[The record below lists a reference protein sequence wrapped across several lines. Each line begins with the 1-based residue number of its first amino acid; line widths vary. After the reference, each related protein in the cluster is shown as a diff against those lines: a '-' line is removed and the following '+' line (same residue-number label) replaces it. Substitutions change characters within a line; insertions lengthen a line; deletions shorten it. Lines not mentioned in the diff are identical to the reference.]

1 MKNVIFNLIYLPCL
15 ILILP
20 ATYKGILICLIIC
33 CVIYTIL
40 INQYGFTVKQINTN
54 NILLASGLIDIIIM
68 FLFYIRWMPSGM
80 VTAVAAKIHL
90 SNSVFLFICSIVLGV
105 LAFRGLNCFI
115 DLIIDY
121 FIHFS
126 DRNLVKWLKK
136 GSLSLKEKFGISFML
151 SVLFWIFQGQLPIY
165 TDIDNY
171 GISMILNGLY
181 DTDNYC
187 CFVSPILAKMVS
199 IVDWI
204 IPTADGFVVLMELT
218 MAVAICLLLFTLL
231 SFGVHKINLLIIW
244 LLLVV
249 CNFNLNI
256 FHINFTVYSGILTC
270 IALIGLYA
278 FVKKKVGYIAGI
290 VSIVVFLM
298 GALWRFNA
306 QLLFVPFIALVI
318 LAEFICKRK
327 AVIPY
332 QKRIIAVV
340 ILMIVCMGGSKI
352 TSNIVSNSDI
362 YSAAVD
368 YNNARSRLFDYPL
381 ADWDAVGDKLEAAG
395 ISKND
400 YYSIQDTV
408 LADTDIITT
417 EYMQQIHDVAKE
429 EGENILDTLAD
440 KMDDV
445 WYMINSDMSIYL
457 QIVCLMF
464 ILFWLLLF
472 SDCMKMRILE
482 LLFSYIGTIV
492 IVLYFAATGRIP
504 DRVMQTILFADWF
517 VVGSVL
523 FADKWQY
530 NFSVKNVRQFLFGFV
545 ISAAIFSYISADK
558 IEDGS
563 VFDSFTAK
571 TGQSDNGL
579 VKDDAKYVWGTYDY
593 NTYIAE
599 SYWQNNK
606 LPSMEFM
613 HSNIT
618 DGKWVYGQVCY
629 NNYLSSIDL
638 CNPMQA
644 LLDENV
650 YYIGNGERSEMILTF
665 LREHYDSNIV
675 IQEIDNIEGIP
686 VWQFIR

>member
-1 MKNVIFNLIYLPCL
+1 MLFLVGIPILFLVLPTTYEGILIYL
-15 ILILP
+15 IG
-20 ATYKGILICLIIC
+20 YGIIC
-33 CVIYTIL
+33 SIL
-40 INQYGFTVKQINTN
+40 INQYGFKVKQINTEKS
-54 NILLASGLIDIIIM
+54 IMITSCLADIIIM

-90 SNSVFLFICSIVLGV
+90 SNSIFLLICSFILGV
-105 LAFRGLNCFI
+105 LAFRGLNCLI
-115 DLIIDY
+115 VLIIDY

-126 DRNLVKWLKK
+126 DRNLVKWFKN
-136 GSLSLKEKFGISFML
+136 GSVSLKEKFGISFIL

-218 MAVAICLLLFTLL
+218 MVVAICLLLFTIL

-244 LLLVV
+244 VLLVV

-429 EGENILDTLAD
+429 GENIWDTLAD

>member
-1 MKNVIFNLIYLPCL
+1 
-15 ILILP
+15 
-20 ATYKGILICLIIC
+20 
-33 CVIYTIL
+33 
-40 INQYGFTVKQINTN
+40 
-54 NILLASGLIDIIIM
+54 
-68 FLFYIRWMPSGM
+68 MPSGM

-340 ILMIVCMGGSKI
+340 ILMVVCMGGSKI

-429 EGENILDTLAD
+429 EGENIWETLAD

-545 ISAAIFSYISADK
+545 ISYQK
-558 IEDGS
+558 
-563 VFDSFTAK
+563 V
-571 TGQSDNGL
+571 
-579 VKDDAKYVWGTYDY
+579 
-593 NTYIAE
+593 
-599 SYWQNNK
+599 
-606 LPSMEFM
+606 
-613 HSNIT
+613 
-618 DGKWVYGQVCY
+618 
-629 NNYLSSIDL
+629 
-638 CNPMQA
+638 
-644 LLDENV
+644 
-650 YYIGNGERSEMILTF
+650 
-665 LREHYDSNIV
+665 
-675 IQEIDNIEGIP
+675 
-686 VWQFIR
+686 